1 LQNIATAIADKVSQ
15 RVAIAENIIPSKK
28 TGVEAAWQDMT
39 MMALGGTERTLKQW
53 EAMLSQAAFQ
63 LHRTFIA
70 QGLTMLPLKLF
81 SI

>member
-1 LQNIATAIADKVSQ
+1 MAITDKISQ
-15 RVAIAENIIPSKK
+15 RVVIAENIIPSKN

-53 EAMLSQAAFQ
+53 ETVLGQAGFQ

-70 QGLTMLPLKLF
+70 PGTNYA
-81 SI
+81 SIEAFLI